1 MGRINQK
8 QLRRISFIFIL
19 LGGSLLTFDKS
30 TADISWGFSQSK
42 EIAKELFKQNKRS
55 FYCNCRIV
63 YEGAKLSPDVK
74 DCGYVPR
81 NKKTKTG
88 KANSRAERVEWEHIV
103 PASLFGKTLKC
114 WAEGGRKACRKDPSF
129 KVMEADLHNLVP
141 AIGEINGDRSN
152 FIFSEIMGEE
162 RVYGNCDFEINFPKR
177 LVEPR
182 IGVRGDIARA
192 YFYMSEQYGLV
203 LTPEQFELFETWAEQ
218 DPPDKFEKAKNLEI
232 KKIQG
237 LGNRF
242 ISEAVKKSSRIT
254 RGRELSIEG
263 GLSDSAENPTG
274 PSGSVTTLD
283 DL

>member
-1 MGRINQK
+1 MKWIARTSSRI
-8 QLRRISFIFIL
+8 LFLAFALTCAFSF
-19 LGGSLLTFDKS
+19 SLEHAV
-30 TADISWGFSQSK
+30 ADISWGFSQSK
-42 EIAKELFKQNKRS
+42 KIAKELYKQNKRS
-55 FYCNCRIV
+55 FYCNCQIV
-63 YEGAKLSPDVK
+63 YEGARLSPDVK

-88 KANSRAERVEWEHIV
+88 KPNSRAERIEWEHIV

-129 KVMEADLHNLVP
+129 KAMEADLHNLVP

-192 YFYMSEQYGLV
+192 YFYMSEQYGLD
-203 LTPEQFELFETWAEQ
+203 LTLEQLELFETWAEQ

-237 LGNRF
+237 VGNRF
-242 ISEAVKKSSRIT
+242 ISEDVKKSSPIIRS
-254 RGRELSIEG
+254 RELSIEG
-263 GLSDSAENPTG
+263 GLSESAENPTG

>member
-1 MGRINQK
+1 MGRLNQK
-8 QLRRISFIFIL
+8 QLSRISFIFIL

-30 TADISWGFSQSK
+30 TAEISWGFSQSK
-42 EIAKELFKQNKRS
+42 KIAKELYTQNKRS
-55 FYCNCRIV
+55 FYCNCQIV
-63 YEGAKLSPDVK
+63 YEGAKLSPDVEV
-74 DCGYVPR
+74 CGYVPR

-88 KANSRAERVEWEHIV
+88 KPNGRAERVEWEHIV

-114 WAEGGRKACRKDPSF
+114 WAKGGRKACRKDPSF

-152 FIFSEIMGEE
+152 FIFSEIIGEE
-162 RVYGNCDFEINFPKR
+162 RVYGNCDFEINFSKR

-182 IGVRGDIARA
+182 PGVRGDIARA
-192 YFYMSEQYGLV
+192 YFYMSEQYGLDF
-203 LTPEQFELFETWAEQ
+203 TSEQFELFETWAEQ

-237 LGNRF
+237 VGNRF
-242 ISEAVKKSSRIT
+242 ISEAVEKSSRIT

-263 GLSDSAENPTG
+263 GLSESAENPTG